1 MNTEDFDNLNTT
13 RTVWTLIDSDG
24 NVVIFKVP
32 KKGSVMLVDAGGGIS
47 RMDKDRA
54 RRRWREYMDNGYR
67 ISNKCVDYDM
77 VEFHK
82 TKRKEERNRKA
93 MKSIH
98 ASMDDYVKKI
108 HDNDLKEMRINPK
121 KFYKEFY
128 KDKWDNYAL
137 EA

>member
-1 MNTEDFDNLNTT
+1 MNPEDYKNLNTT
-13 RTVWTLIDSDG
+13 CTIWTLNDSDG
-24 NVVIFKVP
+24 NVVVFKVP
-32 KKGSVMLVDAGGGIS
+32 EKGSVMLVDAGGGIS

-67 ISNKCVDYDM
+67 ISNKCIDHDM
-77 VEFHK
+77 DEFYNK
-82 TKRKEERNRKA
+82 KRKEERNQKA

-98 ASMDDYVKKI
+98 SSMDEYVKKI
-108 HDNDLKEMRINPK
+108 HDAELQEMRINPK

-128 KDKWDNYAL
+128 KDKWGNYAL